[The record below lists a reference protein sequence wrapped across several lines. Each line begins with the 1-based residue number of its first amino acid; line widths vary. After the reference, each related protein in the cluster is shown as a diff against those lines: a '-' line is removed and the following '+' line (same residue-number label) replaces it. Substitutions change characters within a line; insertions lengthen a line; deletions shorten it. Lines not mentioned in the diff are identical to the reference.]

1 MTAQPPP
8 ISSASSDAASPVVL
22 TPTDV
27 SGDAGPMIAIGDP
40 AVHLSAAQHQA
51 LLKSTQLFKP
61 IRRAMG
67 IASFDAFAAGML
79 AILALPFAIFS
90 IWSALAVVVLA
101 TVACVE
107 LRGRILL
114 ARLNPIAARW
124 LGWNQ
129 VFFLSMICV
138 YCAASIAQVLLYPPD
153 LATLKDLQQYM
164 PAGYQNIDFASGL
177 QILTIVLYGLVALTS
192 SVYIGLVA
200 LYYFTR
206 RKHILR
212 FVEDAPA
219 WVVALYRMDAGA
231 TSRAVRKG

>member
-1 MTAQPPP
+1 M
-8 ISSASSDAASPVVL
+8 VL
-22 TPTDV
+22 TPTDA
-27 SGDAGPMIAIGDP
+27 SDDTGPMIAVGEP
-40 AVHLSAAQHQA
+40 AVHLSAAQHRA
-51 LLKSTQLFKP
+51 LSKASQLYKP

-67 IASFDAFAAGML
+67 IASFDAFVAGML

-90 IWSALAVVVLA
+90 LWSALAVVVLA
-101 TVACVE
+101 TVAGVE

-114 ARLNPIAARW
+114 ARLNPAASRW

-129 VFFLSMICV
+129 VYFLSMICV
-138 YCAASIAQVLLYPPD
+138 YCAASIAHVLLYPPD
-153 LATLKDLQQYM
+153 LAALKDVQQYM

-177 QILTIVLYGLVALTS
+177 QILTIVVYGLVALTS

-206 RKHILR
+206 RKHIQR
-212 FVEDAPA
+212 FVDEAPA

-231 TSRAVRKG
+231 MARPVRKG